1 MASIIDGG
9 VSIFKLVRQSEDRV
23 IEQREGEKGRRRRR
37 LAGTGSISRGK
48 DKFLID
54 PLVYG

>member
-23 IEQREGEKGRRRRR
+23 IEQREGEKGGGGGGGWQARVVYHVAR
-37 LAGTGSISRGK
+37 IS
-48 DKFLID
+48 F
-54 PLVYG
+54 